1 MITWL
6 KKLFG
11 SGVPDTPVIAQE
23 PKKEVKSHVDKI
35 VKVEQAEVPAKPK
48 KQAKK
53 PATKE
58 AAKVDLDSLKK
69 NELLAHAKA
78 NGIKANASMNK
89 AALLESIK
97 NG

>member
-1 MITWL
+1 MFKWL
-6 KKLFG
+6 TNLFRG
-11 SGVPDTPVIAQE
+11 TSVPEVINEVTKEE
-23 PKKEVKSHVDKI
+23 P
-35 VKVEQAEVPAKPK
+35 KVEQVETVAKPK

-53 PATKE
+53 PASKKAT
-58 AAKVDLDSLKK
+58 KVDLDSMKK

-89 AALLESIK
+89 AALIAAIK